1 MVTKYRVIPFVFNK
15 FKFAQEI
22 TYAISVQ
29 KITIREIAEAADISP
44 AAVKDL
50 QTGKHANP
58 EMKTWLGVCNALDLD
73 PRNYFQLED

>member
-15 FKFAQEI
+15 VKFAQEI

-29 KITIREIAEAADISP
+29 GVTIAAIAAAADISP

-50 QTGKHANP
+50 QQAKHVNH
-58 EMKTWLGVCNALDLD
+58 EMKTWLGICNALDLD